1 MAIRSIADR
10 EKPREGEHPKEV
22 LTSVEKEKPIDPTTT
37 KVTKISE
44 VDVNSPPPK
53 ATTVSNASPP
63 NLEERSSKFEG
74 FKRRTNSGREQGAIT
89 RGNNRN

>member
-63 NLEERSSKFEG
+63 NLEERAGKFEG